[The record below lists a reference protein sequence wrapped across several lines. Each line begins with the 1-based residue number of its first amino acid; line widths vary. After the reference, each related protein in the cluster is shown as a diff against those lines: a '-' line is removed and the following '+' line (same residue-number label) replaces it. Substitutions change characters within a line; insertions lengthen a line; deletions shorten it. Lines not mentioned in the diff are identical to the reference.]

1 MVRCRAG
8 PEARES
14 RSFASALMVV
24 RRDINIEVD
33 HAFRTWLIGA
43 AQVGYGRDEYVGEA
57 RDDNR
62 YFASIGAI
70 YKLNREMQLKAQ
82 IRHDWLTSTQ
92 PGNAYESTS
101 VLLTLRLQY

>member
-1 MVRCRAG
+1 
-8 PEARES
+8 
-14 RSFASALMVV
+14 MVV

-33 HAFRTWLIGA
+33 HAFRTWLIGT

-62 YFASIGAI
+62 YFASIGAF

-82 IRHDWLTSTQ
+82 LRHDWLTSTQ

-101 VLLTLRLQY
+101 VLLTLRLQH